1 MFSLGTFSSVQQ
13 LIRYDDAMIVIKPM
27 SKIVPHRLYSSLFTL
42 LNYSQYC
49 SSDKMDNLPPN
60 DPNRGNDHNGRAAA
74 KEQPYDGNRRNRN
87 GGGNNG
93 QEDSEPMDIM
103 GDMRDSPVVVA
114 MFLVYVATWF
124 LRERC
129 VC

>member
-1 MFSLGTFSSVQQ
+1 MAVT
-13 LIRYDDAMIVIKPM
+13 
-27 SKIVPHRLYSSLFTL
+27 
-42 LNYSQYC
+42 N
-49 SSDKMDNLPPN
+49 KMDNLPPN
-60 DPNRGNDHNGRAAA
+60 DPNRGNDHNGRQAA

-93 QEDSEPMDIM
+93 QEDGEPMGIM
-103 GDMRDSPVVVA
+103 GDMRDAPAVA
-114 MFLVYVATWF
+114 VMFMVYVAAWF